1 MSSKGSRP
9 ALTREARENQLI
21 DLAIDQVEKQLR
33 EGTAS
38 SQVLVHYLKLASTRE
53 KREKEKME
61 AEIELLH
68 AKKDAARAEVERGEL
83 YKRAVEAMRRYQGA
97 EDYSEDVEIDE
108 GFY

>member
-1 MSSKGSRP
+1 
-9 ALTREARENQLI
+9 
-21 DLAIDQVEKQLR
+21 
-33 EGTAS
+33 
-38 SQVLVHYLKLASTRE
+38 
-53 KREKEKME
+53 ME

-97 EDYSEDVEIDE
+97 DDYPEDVEIDE

>member
-1 MSSKGSRP
+1 MPRKPTPP
-9 ALTREARENQLI
+9 ALTREGRENQLI
-21 DLAIDQVEKQLR
+21 DLAIDQAEKELR

-61 AEIELLH
+61 AEIELLR
-68 AKKDAARAEVERGEL
+68 AKKDAARAEVERGKL
-83 YKRAVEAMRRYQGA
+83 YKKAVEAMRRYQSA
-97 EDYSEDVEIDE
+97 EDYPENIDE

>member
-1 MSSKGSRP
+1 MPQKPTPP
-9 ALTREARENQLI
+9 ALTREGRENQLI
-21 DLAIDQVEKQLR
+21 DLAIDQAEKELR

-61 AEIELLH
+61 AEIELLR

-83 YKRAVEAMRRYQGA
+83 YKKAVEAMRRYQGA
-97 EDYSEDVEIDE
+97 EDYPEDIDE

>member
-1 MSSKGSRP
+1 MEKAFVP
-9 ALTREARENQLI
+9 DDEKYVVNFIFFVEVFYLKDI
-21 DLAIDQVEKQLR
+21 IVEK
-33 EGTAS
+33 G
-38 SQVLVHYLKLASTRE
+38 VLNMT
-53 KREKEKME
+53 EKEKME

-97 EDYSEDVEIDE
+97 DDYPEDVEIDE

>member
-1 MSSKGSRP
+1 MQKKNSRP

-21 DLAIDQVEKQLR
+21 DLAIDQVEKQLM

-61 AEIELLH
+61 AEIELLR
-68 AKKDAARAEVERGEL
+68 AKRDAAKAEAESGEL
-83 YKRAVEAMRRYQGA
+83 YARAIQAMREYQGA
-97 EDYSEDVEIDE
+97 DDYEVIDDDI
-108 GFY
+108 GLY

>member
-1 MSSKGSRP
+1 MQKKNSRP

-21 DLAIDQVEKQLR
+21 DLAIDQVEKQLM

-61 AEIELLH
+61 AEIELLR
-68 AKKDAARAEVERGEL
+68 AKRDAAKAEAESGEMYARAIQ
-83 YKRAVEAMRRYQGA
+83 AMREYQGA
-97 EDYSEDVEIDE
+97 DDYEVIDDDI
-108 GFY
+108 GLY